1 MLTVRNHAQRLALND
16 EVHAR
21 PPVELASPC
30 NLSHLAWISGP
41 DDRELEWQRLAA
53 LAGQLDAPPPAADAK
68 HYRADRGGLR
78 LRWERHTEFTRCTF
92 IVDGVSAEPFA
103 ESALTAVPGA
113 WLAELDVELMAAV
126 HVCLTREHE
135 PSRPFADIARRYFAG
150 NVLVGSQIAAGAAIA
165 LTDFRVHDDGFSR
178 LLVMNDAMPPQ
189 QAGRMLQRLLE
200 IDTYRLMTLLALPVA
215 QELAP
220 FLNDSERRLASLS
233 DALAGSG
240 RVDEQALL
248 DELNSLEA
256 LSEYHQLHTGFRFS
270 AAEAYYDL
278 VARRIDELR
287 EQRIAGMQT
296 YREFVQRRLTPALNT
311 CRATAGRQHTLARRI
326 ARLTALLSTRVD
338 IARQQQNQRLLE
350 SMDRRAKIQVRL
362 QQTVEGL
369 SIAAISYYLVGLIYY
384 LARGVS
390 AGGVPI
396 DVEIVAALSIPLVVL
411 AVALALR
418 RVRRALTGDHESDAK
433 QR

>member
-21 PPVELASPC
+21 PPVELESPC
-30 NLSHLAWISGP
+30 NLSYLAWISGP
-41 DDRELEWQRLAA
+41 DERETEWQRLAS
-53 LAGQLDAPPPAADAK
+53 LAEQLDAPPPAADAK
-68 HYRADRGGLR
+68 HYRADREGLR
-78 LRWERHTEFTRCTF
+78 LRWERHTEFTRVTF
-92 IVDGVSAEPFA
+92 IVDGAGGEPFT
-103 ESALTAVPGA
+103 EPALTAVPAA
-113 WLAELDVELMAAV
+113 WLADLNVELMAAV

-135 PSRPFADIARRYFAG
+135 PSLPIADIARRHFAG
-150 NVLVGSQIAAGAAIA
+150 NVLVGSQVAAGAAIA
-165 LTDFRVHDDGFSR
+165 LTDFRIHADGFSR

-240 RVDEQALL
+240 SVDEQALL

-256 LSEYHQLHTGFRFS
+256 LSEYHQLHTGFRFN

-311 CRATAGRQHTLARRI
+311 CRATAGRQQTLARRI

-350 SMDRRAKIQVRL
+350 SMDRRAMIQVRL

-384 LARGVS
+384 LARGAS

-418 RVRRALTGDHESDAK
+418 RVRRALTGDHETE
-433 QR
+433 QQ